1 MATEIHSYRVG
12 DDVHRALRRLAG
24 IHGSVDK
31 ALRHFLTAG
40 GAFEPEVQIETR
52 NVSFG
57 NGEEVKIDLVVPAK
71 SKSTTSVRPF
81 KGAILKPKERER

>member
-12 DDVHRALRRLAG
+12 DDVHKALRRLAE

-40 GAFEPEVQIETR
+40 GAFEPASVD
-52 NVSFG
+52 SDG
-57 NGEEVKIDLVVPAK
+57 NSNHKQTVAN
-71 SKSTTSVRPF
+71 VRPF
-81 KGAILKPKERER
+81 KGPIPKPSEKR